1 MKKPIKATI
10 QIDETIKI
18 KRLNN
23 SYNKVGFI
31 CQSLIPLIDDLIE
44 TTKPKFALKRSVK
57 ELLRET
63 ENVSYEHYRNFENY
77 GKVQSDECE
86 HESLDIYQITSK
98 SYDEAVNFF
107 IERSPNEIVS
117 IMELIRRLEKDGVNL
132 SNIAVDYQ
140 PMEK

>member
-57 ELLRET
+57 ELLR
-63 ENVSYEHYRNFENY
+63 VCF
-77 GKVQSDECE
+77 
-86 HESLDIYQITSK
+86 SLDGDSCFCLISTHVVGRPPRTGCSG
-98 SYDEAVNFF
+98 
-107 IERSPNEIVS
+107 IVIGDFS
-117 IMELIRRLEKDGVNL
+117 
-132 SNIAVDYQ
+132 
-140 PMEK
+140 